1 MVHAGEWREGGVMR
15 ATDTK
20 TLSSAMR
27 TLARDIDSE
36 DGIANAA
43 IAEAAQRIDD
53 LADLAAEMAG
63 MLAHD
68 RALQDGCKACAM
80 QRRLAELGVVA

>member
-1 MVHAGEWREGGVMR
+1 MR

-20 TLSSAMR
+20 TLASAMR
-27 TLARDIDSE
+27 VLSAEVESE

-53 LADLAAEMAG
+53 LAALAAEMAC

-68 RALQDGCKACAM
+68 RALPDGCKACAM
-80 QRRLAELGVVA
+80 QVLLAELGVVV

>member
-1 MVHAGEWREGGVMR
+1 MKK
-15 ATDTK
+15 TDTE
-20 TLSSAMR
+20 TLVKALR
-27 TLARDIDSE
+27 ILAVEIQSG
-36 DGIANAA
+36 DGIAKAA

>member
-1 MVHAGEWREGGVMR
+1 MR
-15 ATDTK
+15 VTDTK
-20 TLSSAMR
+20 TLASAMR
-27 TLARDIDSE
+27 VLSAEVESE

-53 LADLAAEMAG
+53 MAALAEEMVG

-68 RALQDGCKACAM
+68 RALLDGCKACAM
-80 QRRLAELGVVA
+80 KVRLAELGVSV

>member
-1 MVHAGEWREGGVMR
+1 MR

-20 TLSSAMR
+20 TLASAMR
-27 TLARDIDSE
+27 VLSAEVESE
-36 DGIANAA
+36 DRIANAE

-53 LADLAAEMAG
+53 LAELAKEMAG

-68 RALQDGCKACAM
+68 WGLRDDCKACAM
-80 QRRLAELGVVA
+80 QKRLAELGVVV

>member
-1 MVHAGEWREGGVMR
+1 MR

-20 TLSSAMR
+20 TLASAMR
-27 TLARDIDSE
+27 VLVKIIETNDGVSDS
-36 DGIANAA
+36 A

-53 LADLAAEMAG
+53 LAELAKEMAG

-68 RALQDGCKACAM
+68 MVRPDGCKACAM
-80 QRRLAELGVVA
+80 QKRLAELWVVV